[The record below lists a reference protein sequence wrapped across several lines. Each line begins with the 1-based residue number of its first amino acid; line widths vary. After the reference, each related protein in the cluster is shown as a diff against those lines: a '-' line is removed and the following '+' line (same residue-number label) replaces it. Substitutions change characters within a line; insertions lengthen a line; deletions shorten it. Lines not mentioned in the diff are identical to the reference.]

1 MAIPMVVIAQS
12 VWSTNYRVGNGTGTG
27 YDVTLASDP
36 AGVLYAV
43 QSQGEVLVSRN
54 PPATEMQ
61 SWIWS
66 STNRG
71 RTWSAPVSINH

>member
-36 AGVLYAV
+36 AGVLYAAWQTLRADDELWV
-43 QSQGEVLVSRN
+43 ADDPLR
-54 PPATEMQ
+54 
-61 SWIWS
+61 
-66 STNRG
+66 
-71 RTWSAPVSINH
+71 APDA